1 MIKPSSSQSVRVP
14 ARHSGFTLI
23 ELMITLVVV
32 AILAAVAIPSY
43 SSYTLRNTRVA
54 AQTYMALLAG
64 KQEQYLLDSR
74 QYASAV
80 SLLSLDLPSHLSG
93 KYTVTMT
100 AVNSATPPSFVVTAT
115 PAGSQAS
122 DTKCAILTLSN
133 TGAKTATG
141 TGGVSACW

>member
-1 MIKPSSSQSVRVP
+1 MTQPRMSKSNGNPTSS
-14 ARHSGFTLI
+14 SGFTLI

-74 QYASAV
+74 EYASAV
-80 SLLSLDLPSHLSG
+80 SLLRLDMPSHLSG

-100 AVNSATPPSFVVTAT
+100 ALNSATPPTFTVTAT

-122 DTKCAILTLSN
+122 DTKCAILTLSS
-133 TGAKTATG
+133 TGAKTASG